1 MRYSVWNPGQR
12 AFDYYDAAG
21 DDVSAHAP
29 KPTHLRARA
38 LGSTVEQAAWPLPV
52 GATFVGSG
60 DHAQGRIACARG
72 TALGDADASG
82 GLGLLKIGLLVTAG
96 VVGAKVL
103 MGGKRR

>member
-12 AFDYYDAAG
+12 QFDYYEGAG
-21 DDVSAHAP
+21 DDVGSHTA

-38 LGSTVEQAAWPLPV
+38 LGSTVEQAAWPLPI

-60 DHAQGRIACARG
+60 DHAEGRIAVARG
-72 TALGDADASG
+72 TALGATDEG
-82 GLGLLKIGLLVTAG
+82 GLGLIKIGLLVAAG

-103 MGGKRR
+103 MGKRR